1 MSFTIGQNS
10 ANYQDGAQ
18 WNGTIGNITSVG
30 TNGGPSAYGTR
41 DQGGNV
47 WEWTETTMQ
56 TTSGYKKN
64 IKGGSWNSTT
74 SPNYLSSQSSLA
86 SAASTTKS
94 HNFGFRLVALSN
106 ADSSFVGIGDL
117 GNNADTNTYGSVAYA
132 YSIMVNPV
140 TNAEYAIFL
149 NAVDSTGTNV
159 LSLYSPIMGTDAT
172 RGGISLDVSRN
183 NGHKFQVKSNMGNK
197 PVNYVNWL
205 NAARMSNWLHNGKG
219 SGSTETGAY
228 LMGGQLS
235 GVDFERQPGATFAI
249 PTHNEWYKAAYYKGG
264 GTGGTDAGYWLYPTQ
279 YDSEPAKIASSAS
292 GDGPVVNA
300 APSPTPTNSP
310 TPTPTAT
317 TTQTPTP
324 TATPTNAIITTPT
337 NTATTTPTNTP
348 TTTSTQTPTPT
359 NTPTRTVTPTI
370 TPSPTTTSSPTT
382 TPTNTPT
389 STLTP
394 TPTLTPTHT
403 STPTKT
409 PTNTKSPT
417 PTNTPTITTTQ
428 TNTPTNSLPAVLEEP
443 PIAEMILDRLYS
455 IKEYKGPTSL
465 PLSGIPPTAVPRADW
480 DIFMDNIAAIYATVP
495 YSGSLQ
501 SFWTT
506 PSGNVTIM
514 SPISTLSS
522 LETGRSYYFI
532 LKDIPERPIKI
543 PATPVSLPSNPNLC
557 TSISLSG
564 LNNIAISGANKYAT
578 PINIF
583 VSGLDTSK
591 TYSYEFKSQGS
602 SKPFSMY
609 PSTGTIEGNIVGGTT
624 NISSLFSFLP
634 DGPPYGQTSIL
645 DSTNTISSTE
655 TNASVKLIV
664 TASHSTTLNTANFK
678 NLAIWNDRPNLTNVG
693 TNGSPS
699 EFGIFDM
706 AGQLYEWTDTNSNKI
721 KHKKLRGGC
730 WKDTSAES
738 LSKYYVTDHEINS
751 IFNDGGFGLRLA
763 SYTNPINYT
772 GFTPINIA
780 NILDRDT
787 LLGPVSYN
795 FYIQTNL
802 VTNAEYCDYLNA
814 IDREGTNSTR
824 AYTKE
829 MTRHYSGGI
838 SFDKYLASG
847 FKYGIKLNMG
857 QKPVNFIS
865 WTRAAQYCNWINNDR
880 RDIIDN
886 SYDLSIMDVCPTR
899 KSTADYFLPSENEWY
914 KAAFYN
920 WTNGTYYKY
929 PTRSNIDPTP
939 IQATELGT
947 GDTPYESCSRPNTH
961 SFTVSCSSG
970 LPASSLILDSG
981 PSIKFIPVH
990 PSGADIV
997 LTKASGNLYPIN
1009 TIITNLVPDT
1019 TYLYS
1024 FRSISSNWQSNIH
1037 PISGQLIAKSGSAN
1051 INSLLTF
1058 CSEDNGCDSFNLDYT
1073 LDPPNISKALN
1084 NSSLYNILE
1093 LSVVDQNNLVSST
1106 DSLLVRCDNCLVQEA
1121 VAITKFQTPSGS
1133 NIIEITNAQSNTY
1146 VPLIIQVSGIQP
1158 NERYSYSFDSVE
1170 NNVSFFPKA
1179 GSIYFDGGT
1188 NSPSGFNGFTTL
1200 ALVGDSINSI
1210 ATVSLTRILTGTS
1223 STDSVDIRI
1232 ITTGCPPPPSRSP
1245 TPTNTVTP
1253 TKTPTVTPTKT
1264 STPGASQSPTPTN
1277 TVTPTKT
1284 PTPTPTEAPIIIG
1297 INSANYNLAAVWG
1310 GLTGN
1315 VTTVGSNGGPSFY
1328 GTYDQTGNVFQWN
1341 DLDGAISAYRGLRGG
1356 GWNDLLHYLSSST
1369 RNNDVPSVEYGGIG
1383 FRLASFLNPLGLPN
1397 FVNVGDPGNAAD
1409 TGSNYPGYGAV
1420 IYNYKIGK
1428 FTVTNNEYI
1437 DFLRAVALT
1446 ADANALYNVGMNGSW
1461 GGIVRSGTGPY
1472 TYAIKTNYGNKPVI
1486 WVSWFDCARYC
1497 NWLSNNRLTGVQN
1510 STTTEN
1516 GAYNLNGATTGNAVA
1531 VNTINP
1537 NTPGLAPAYRLP
1549 TENEWYKAAY
1559 YKGGSTNAGYWTYA
1573 TQSNTLPTPVCAT
1586 AEGNGRVC

>member
-47 WEWTETTMQ
+47 WEWTETTIQ

-106 ADSSFVGIGDL
+106 ADSGFVGIGDL
-117 GNNADTNTYGSVAYA
+117 GNNADTNSYGSVAYA
-132 YSIMVNPV
+132 YSMMVNPV
-140 TNAEYAIFL
+140 TNTEYTTFL

-159 LSLYSPIMGTDAT
+159 LGLYSSSMGSDAT

-228 LMGGQLS
+228 LMEEQLD

-249 PTHNEWYKAAYYKGG
+249 PSHDEWYKAAYYKGG

-279 YDSEPAKIASSAS
+279 YNSAPAKIASSAS

-324 TATPTNAIITTPT
+324 TATPTNVIITTPT
-337 NTATTTPTNTP
+337 STATTTPTNTP

-370 TPSPTTTSSPTT
+370 TPTPTTTSSPTT

-417 PTNTPTITTTQ
+417 PTNTPTITTTP

-443 PIAEMILDRLYS
+443 PIAEMMLDRLYS
-455 IKEYKGPTSL
+455 IQEYKGSTNL
-465 PLSGIPPTAVPRADW
+465 PLSTYPTAVPRADW
-480 DIFMDNIAAIYATVP
+480 DIFMDNISAIYATVP

-501 SFWTT
+501 SFWTI
-506 PSGNVTIM
+506 PSGNTNAM

-543 PATPVSLPSNPNLC
+543 PATPMSLPSNPNLC

-564 LNNIAISGANKYAT
+564 LNNIAISGANKYAI

-678 NLAIWNDRPNLTNVG
+678 NLAIWNNRPNLTDVG

-730 WKDTSAES
+730 WKDNSAES

-763 SYTNPINYT
+763 SYTNSFRYI
-772 GFTPINIA
+772 GFTPINTA
-780 NILDRDT
+780 NTLDRDT
-787 LLGPVSYN
+787 LLGSVSYN

-802 VTNAEYCDYLNA
+802 VTNAEYCYYLNA

-847 FKYGIKLNMG
+847 LKYGIKLNMG

-880 RDIIDN
+880 RDTIDNN

-920 WTNGTYYKY
+920 GTNGTYYKY
-929 PTRSNIDPTP
+929 PTKSNIDPTP
-939 IQATELGT
+939 IQATELGI
-947 GDTPYESCSRPNTH
+947 GDIPYESCSRPNTH

-981 PSIKFIPVH
+981 PSIKFIPAH
-990 PSGADIV
+990 PANGADIV
-997 LTKASGNLYPIN
+997 LTKTSGNLYPIN
-1009 TIITNLVPDT
+1009 TIITNLVADT

-1037 PISGQLIAKSGSAN
+1037 PISGQLVAKSGSAN

-1106 DSLLVRCDNCLVQEA
+1106 DSLLVRCDDCLVQEA

-1170 NNVSFFPKA
+1170 NNVSFFPRA

-1188 NSPSGFNGFTTL
+1188 NSASTFNGFATL

-1232 ITTGCPPPPSRSP
+1232 ITTGCVPPSP
-1245 TPTNTVTP
+1245 
-1253 TKTPTVTPTKT
+1253 
-1264 STPGASQSPTPTN
+1264 
-1277 TVTPTKT
+1277 TPTKT
-1284 PTPTPTEAPIIIG
+1284 PTPTPTK
-1297 INSANYNLAAVWG
+1297 
-1310 GLTGN
+1310 
-1315 VTTVGSNGGPSFY
+1315 
-1328 GTYDQTGNVFQWN
+1328 Q
-1341 DLDGAISAYRGLRGG
+1341 
-1356 GWNDLLHYLSSST
+1356 
-1369 RNNDVPSVEYGGIG
+1369 
-1383 FRLASFLNPLGLPN
+1383 
-1397 FVNVGDPGNAAD
+1397 
-1409 TGSNYPGYGAV
+1409 
-1420 IYNYKIGK
+1420 
-1428 FTVTNNEYI
+1428 
-1437 DFLRAVALT
+1437 
-1446 ADANALYNVGMNGSW
+1446 
-1461 GGIVRSGTGPY
+1461 
-1472 TYAIKTNYGNKPVI
+1472 
-1486 WVSWFDCARYC
+1486 
-1497 NWLSNNRLTGVQN
+1497 
-1510 STTTEN
+1510 
-1516 GAYNLNGATTGNAVA
+1516 
-1531 VNTINP
+1531 
-1537 NTPGLAPAYRLP
+1537 
-1549 TENEWYKAAY
+1549 
-1559 YKGGSTNAGYWTYA
+1559 
-1573 TQSNTLPTPVCAT
+1573 
-1586 AEGNGRVC
+1586 

>member
-47 WEWTETTMQ
+47 WEWTEATMQ
-56 TTSGYKKN
+56 TTSGDKKN

-94 HNFGFRLVALSN
+94 HNFGFRLVTLSN

-132 YSIMVNPV
+132 YSIMVNLV

-149 NAVDSTGTNV
+149 NAVDSTGAN
-159 LSLYSPIMGTDAT
+159 LLGLYSLSMGTDAT
-172 RGGISLDVSRN
+172 RGGISFNASN
-183 NGHKFQVKSNMGNK
+183 SNGFKFEVKSNMGNK
-197 PVNYVNWL
+197 PVNYVNWF
-205 NAARMSNWLHNGKG
+205 NAARMSNWLHNNKG

-228 LMGGQLS
+228 ILNNQS
-235 GVDFERQPGATFAI
+235 AGVNFPRQAGATFAI

-279 YDSEPAKIASSAS
+279 YDSAPAKIASSAS

-417 PTNTPTITTTQ
+417 PTNTPTVTTTP
-428 TNTPTNSLPAVLEEP
+428 TNTPTNSLPAALEEP

-455 IKEYKGPTSL
+455 IKEYKGSTNL
-465 PLSGIPPTAVPRADW
+465 PLSTYPTAVPRADW
-480 DIFMDNIAAIYATVP
+480 DIFMDNIASIYATVP

-543 PATPVSLPSNPNLC
+543 PATPVSLSSNPNLC

-763 SYTNPINYT
+763 SYTNSFGYA
-772 GFTPINIA
+772 GFTPINTA

-787 LLGPVSYN
+787 LLGSVSYN

-802 VTNAEYCDYLNA
+802 ITNLQYCAYLNA

-847 FKYGIKLNMG
+847 LKYGIKLNMG

-865 WTRAAQYCNWINNDR
+865 WTRAAQYCNWINNNR
-880 RDIIDN
+880 IDIIDNN

-920 WTNGTYYKY
+920 ETNGTYYKY
-929 PTRSNIDPTP
+929 PTKSNIDPTP
-939 IQATELGT
+939 IQATELGI
-947 GDTPYESCSRPNTH
+947 GDIPYESCSMPNTH
-961 SFTVSCSSG
+961 SFTVSCSG
-970 LPASSLILDSG
+970 LPVSSLILDSG

-997 LTKASGNLYPIN
+997 LTKTSGNLYPIN

-1106 DSLLVRCDNCLVQEA
+1106 DSLLVRCDDCLVQEA

-1179 GSIYFDGGT
+1179 GSIYFDKGT
-1188 NSPSGFNGFTTL
+1188 NTSDTFNGFTTL

-1232 ITTGCPPPPSRSP
+1232 ITTGCVS
-1245 TPTNTVTP
+1245 TPTR
-1253 TKTPTVTPTKT
+1253 
-1264 STPGASQSPTPTN
+1264 
-1277 TVTPTKT
+1277 
-1284 PTPTPTEAPIIIG
+1284 
-1297 INSANYNLAAVWG
+1297 INGNYANYNLSALWDNQ
-1310 GLTGN
+1310 TGN
-1315 VTTVGSNGGPSFY
+1315 VTTVGGNGGPSAY
-1328 GTYDQTGNVFQWN
+1328 GTYDQSGNVYQWN
-1341 DLDGAISAYRGLRGG
+1341 DMDGTPGSNRGLRGG
-1356 GWNDLLHYLSSST
+1356 DWQLNSFSMSSSSRSAFVT
-1369 RNNDVPSVEYGGIG
+1369 SNADSGIG
-1383 FRLASFLNPLGLPN
+1383 FRLASLLNPLGLSN
-1397 FVNVGDPGNAAD
+1397 FVTVGDVGNSND
-1409 TGSNYPGYGAV
+1409 TTGYGAV
-1420 IYNYKIGK
+1420 AYGYKIGSLL
-1428 FTVTNNEYI
+1428 VTNDEYVL
-1437 DFLRAVALT
+1437 FLKAVAST
-1446 ADANALYNVGMNGSW
+1446 DTYGLYNSGMNDSR
-1461 GGIVRSGTGPY
+1461 GGITRSGVAGSYDYQT
-1472 TYAIKTNYGNKPVI
+1472 KTNYGNKPANF
-1486 WVSWFDCARYC
+1486 VSWFDCARYC
-1497 NWLSNNRLTGVQN
+1497 NWLSNGKPSGAQN
-1510 STTTEN
+1510 STRTEN
-1516 GAYNLNGATTGNAVA
+1516 GAYNLNGAITGHAVS
-1531 VNTINP
+1531 VNPTNP
-1537 NTPGLAPAYRLP
+1537 NTGAAPTYRLP

-1559 YKGGSTNAGYWTYA
+1559 YKRGSTNAGYWAYA
-1573 TQSNTLPTPVCAT
+1573 TQSNVPPTPVCAT